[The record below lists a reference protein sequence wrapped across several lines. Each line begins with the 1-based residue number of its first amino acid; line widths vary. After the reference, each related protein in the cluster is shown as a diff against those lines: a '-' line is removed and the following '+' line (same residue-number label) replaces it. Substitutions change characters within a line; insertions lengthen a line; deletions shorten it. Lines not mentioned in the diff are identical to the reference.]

1 MACGCEQRQER
12 LNDWR
17 PGLGDR
23 VAVFAEPVKALALA
37 LVRWLAQWLR

>member
-1 MACGCEQRQER
+1 MCGCEQRRAR

-23 VAVFAEPVKALALA
+23 VAFIAEPVKAA
-37 LVRWLAQWLR
+37 LVAIGRWVARWLP